1 MFYSWSRSLGM
12 AVVLAGMGK
21 LEAASINIP
30 NGSFESPVTGFVD
43 TNIDDWQKT
52 PKPDWY
58 TQDAVF
64 HWTQLTGLFANTP
77 VGSSDHLDNCDSNQA
92 AYIFALPQAGFFQD
106 YDSTDWSNSVP
117 THAFNA
123 LFEPGRAYTLTV
135 AVNGGGGGMS
145 NGTTLQI
152 SMYYRDLM
160 SNMVTVAATTITNT
174 PETFPNHTHLVDFQ
188 AQLPVV
194 RTNDPWAGQ
203 HIGVQIISTVSSNM
217 QGGYW
222 DMDNVRLLSVSAPV
236 LSSIMQSNN
245 TVQFLVQSEPGFP
258 IEVLASDDPTLPI
271 ASWSSLGTV
280 TNSTGN
286 LPFVDT
292 SPDALR
298 RFYRGR
304 LLQ

>member
-1 MFYSWSRSLGM
+1 
-12 AVVLAGMGK
+12 
-21 LEAASINIP
+21 
-30 NGSFESPVTGFVD
+30 
-43 TNIDDWQKT
+43 
-52 PKPDWY
+52 
-58 TQDAVF
+58 
-64 HWTQLTGLFANTP
+64 
-77 VGSSDHLDNCDSNQA
+77 
-92 AYIFALPQAGFFQD
+92 
-106 YDSTDWSNSVP
+106 
-117 THAFNA
+117 
-123 LFEPGRAYTLTV
+123 
-135 AVNGGGGGMS
+135 MS

-160 SNMVTVAATTITNT
+160 SNMVTVAATTVTNT
-174 PETFPNHTHLVDFQ
+174 PETFPNHTHLVDFE

-222 DMDNVRLLSVSAPV
+222 DVDNVRLLSVSAPI
-236 LSSIMQSNN
+236 LTNITHSNN
-245 TVQFLVQSEPGFP
+245 TIQFLVRSEPGFP